1 MDHLSLGDVAIHRI
15 EEWSGTFLSPQHLF
29 AGFDDKEYQRV
40 KDKVPATTLNV
51 GNDEIYARLQS
62 WVIEIGGK
70 KILLDTG
77 AGNDK
82 ERPGIPLFGNLATPF
97 MTRLAAAGFRADDI
111 DMVICTHLHV
121 DHVGWNTK
129 LVDGEWLPTFPNA
142 QYVFSSADADYW
154 NPDNRHKFPEK
165 IGEAVNEGFFNDS
178 VDPILKRG
186 MAQLVSGSVELMSGV
201 HLDPAAGHTPGSMT
215 IAVTGTKGGALFVG
229 DIVHH
234 PLQIFQPQWNSIFC
248 EDQTRA
254 RETRRHVL
262 TRVAEENAV
271 MIPAH
276 FAEDHVVRVK
286 KSGDGFVPDFAIF

>member
-1 MDHLSLGDVAIHRI
+1 MDHLSLGDVHIHRI

-29 AGFDDKEYQRV
+29 TGFDDKDYQRV

-154 NPDNRHKFPEK
+154 NPDNRNKFPEK
-165 IGEAVNEGFFNDS
+165 IGETVNEGFFNDS
-178 VDPILKRG
+178 VAPILRRG
-186 MAQLVSGSVELMSGV
+186 MAQLVSGSVELMPGV

-215 IAVTGTKGGALFVG
+215 IAVTGTKGRALFVG

-234 PLQIFQPQWNSIFC
+234 PLQVFQPHWNSIFC

-254 RETRRHVL
+254 RATRRHVL

-286 KSGDGFVPDFAIF
+286 KSGDGFVPDFVIF

>member
-1 MDHLSLGDVAIHRI
+1 MDHLSLGDIHIHRI
-15 EEWSGTFLSPQHLF
+15 EEWSGTFLSPQQLF
-29 AGFDDKEYQRV
+29 TGFDDKDYQRV

-82 ERPGIPLFGNLATPF
+82 ERPGIPLFGHLATPF
-97 MTRLAAAGFRADDI
+97 MTRLAAAGFRAEDI

-142 QYVFSSADADYW
+142 QYIFSSVDADYW
-154 NPDNRHKFPEK
+154 NPDNLGKFPDK

-178 VDPILKRG
+178 VAPILKRG
-186 MAQLVSGSVELMSGV
+186 MAELVSGSVELLPGL

-215 IAVTGTKGGALFVG
+215 IAVTGSKGRALFVG

-234 PLQIFQPQWNSIFC
+234 PLQVFHPQWNSVFC
-248 EDQTRA
+248 EDQTQA
-254 RETRRHVL
+254 RVARRNVL
-262 TRVAEENAV
+262 TRAAEENAV

-276 FAEDHVVRVK
+276 FAEDHMVRVK
-286 KSGDGFVPDFAIF
+286 KSGGGFEPDYVI